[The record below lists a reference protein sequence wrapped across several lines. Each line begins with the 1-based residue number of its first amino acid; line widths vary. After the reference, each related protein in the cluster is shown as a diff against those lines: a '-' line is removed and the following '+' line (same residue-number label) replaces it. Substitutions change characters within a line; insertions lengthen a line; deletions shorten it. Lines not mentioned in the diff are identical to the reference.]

1 MDQLNE
7 TLETFNGYIWT
18 DWMLYILLAVGLLF
32 TIWSGFSQFRALTHG
47 VAVTA
52 GKYDNPD
59 DPGAI
64 SHFQALSA
72 ALSATVGLGNIAGV
86 AIAIAIGGPGA
97 VFWMWIVGFVGMAL
111 KSTEVTQS
119 MLFRDTSEPDNPHGG
134 PMFVVAKG
142 MKKWGLGAIGQF
154 IGVLFC
160 LTLLVS
166 AVTGGNMFQAWSVGD
181 ITREV
186 TDIPEYVTGLILAVI
201 VAMVIIG
208 GIKRIGS
215 VAGVLV
221 PFMCVLYV
229 LIALVVLGF
238 NLEAI
243 PDVFAMIFQ
252 SAFSPSE
259 AGGAFIG
266 GAAGTALL
274 WGMKRAL
281 FSSESGQGSSPI
293 AHSAAQTREPV
304 SEGVVAGLE
313 PFIDTIVV
321 CTLTALVILST
332 GALTRGE
339 DSEGAD
345 GTFAQTPTVSIHA
358 QDTNGTTTRSW
369 TLGTPTPFQ
378 IKGETVVFGKTDLP
392 KRTERGVE
400 LGGPWK
406 NGDSV
411 FVIAHGGDTNTTT
424 ASNRVMMTGSV
435 VLPEEQGTDPYVR
448 WDLINS
454 NKKEVAHWSSMIE
467 SGLPTLVS
475 PVIYEDYKGATLT
488 AYAINRQFPDV
499 GNWFILIASW
509 LFAVSTMI
517 SWSYYGEQGIVF
529 LLGNWAVGIYKI
541 IYCLLILVATAGIVT
556 TTKEIGNLSDLG
568 TGLMLWVNI
577 PIMLIFGA
585 TAMTAWHKYF
595 KRVKSGEIK
604 VISDREQN

>member
-1 MDQLNE
+1 MDAFNAA
-7 TLETFNGYIWT
+7 LETVNGYIWT

-32 TIWSGFSQFRALTHG
+32 TIWSGFCQYRAITHG

-52 GKYDNPD
+52 GKYDHPD

-119 MLFRDTSEPDNPHGG
+119 MLFRDTSDPDNPHGG

-142 MKKWGLGAIGQF
+142 LKEWGLGGLGKF

-186 TDIPEYVTGLILAVI
+186 TDMPEYATGLILAI
-201 VAMVIIG
+201 LVAMVIIG

-221 PFMCVLYV
+221 PFMCVMYV
-229 LIALVVLGF
+229 GIVLVVLSF
-238 NLEAI
+238 NLDAI
-243 PDVFAMIFQ
+243 PDVFALIFR
-252 SAFSPSE
+252 SAFNPSE

-332 GALTRGE
+332 GALTRG
-339 DSEGAD
+339 DGAEGAD
-345 GTFAQTPTVSIHA
+345 GTFANAPMIAIHT
-358 QDTNGTTTRSW
+358 DTTDDTTTQSW
-369 TLGTPTPFQ
+369 TLGTPTSYQ
-378 IKGETVVFGKTDLP
+378 INGSEVVFGQTNLP
-392 KRTERGVE
+392 ERTERGVE

-411 FVIAHGGDTNTTT
+411 FVIAHGGGTNKET

-435 VLPEEQGTDPYVR
+435 VIPEETEASPYVR
-448 WDLINS
+448 WALIHS
-454 NKKEVAHWSSMIE
+454 GKKEVAHWSAMIDG
-467 SGLPTLVS
+467 GLPTLVN
-475 PVIYEDYKGATLT
+475 PVIYEDFKGATLT
-488 AYAINRQFPDV
+488 AYAINRQFPGV

-541 IYCLLILVATAGIVT
+541 VYCLLILVATAGIVT

-585 TAMTAWHKYF
+585 TAMAAWHGYF
-595 KRVKSGEIK
+595 KRLKSGDIQTTAKSE
-604 VISDREQN
+604 